1 MFAVPFPKP
10 CSFLPPVALNSCFCL
25 SGLKA
30 WKWLRVARRC
40 QEERAQGGVG
50 TPRSPQGEERSRL
63 PLQQIWGAEQ
73 GKDPGPDSPR
83 SFCISTRTPNPIQ
96 HERTPQNNPHRHR
109 PLVLSLSP
117 AHPPG
122 TRGTRGRGI
131 STPWPCRG
139 PGPLGSS
146 GSQAHTGSQ
155 VRRAGPGASRRDV
168 VFSHSP
174 GAGPRGSG
182 TLRGF
187 GSHTG
192 CH

>member
-10 CSFLPPVALNSCFCL
+10 FSFLPPVTLNSRFCL
-25 SGLKA
+25 LGLKA

-40 QEERAQGGVG
+40 QEERAQSGVG

-63 PLQQIWGAEQ
+63 PLHLQRDLGCRAGEGSWAGLSMNPKSHPAREN
-73 GKDPGPDSPR
+73 SPKQP
-83 SFCISTRTPNPIQ
+83 TG
-96 HERTPQNNPHRHR
+96 H
-109 PLVLSLSP
+109 LALSP
-117 AHPPG
+117 AHGTG
-122 TRGTRGRGI
+122 TRSSGG
-131 STPWPCRG
+131 SSPWPCRG

-146 GSQAHTGSQ
+146 SSQAHTGSQ
-155 VRRAGPGASRRDV
+155 VRRAGLAASARDV

-174 GAGPRGSG
+174 GAGPNGSG